1 MGKVH
6 IGSIIR
12 GELRKQNKSNRW
24 LAEQIGVVPRTVN
37 KIFLKEYLDTYLL
50 LKISRA
56 MNVDFFAYY
65 SQALQSE

>member
-1 MGKVH
+1 MEKVH

-50 LKISRA
+50 LKISRV
-56 MNVDFFAYY
+56 MRVDFFAYY
-65 SQALQSE
+65 SQTLNS

>member
-65 SQALQSE
+65 SQTLKS

>member
-1 MGKVH
+1 MEKVH

-56 MNVDFFAYY
+56 MRVDFFAYY
-65 SQALQSE
+65 SQTLNS

>member
-37 KIFLKEYLDTYLL
+37 KIFLKEYIDTQLL
-50 LKISRA
+50 FSISQA
-56 MNVDFFAYY
+56 LQVDLFSCY
-65 SQALQSE
+65 SQALKE